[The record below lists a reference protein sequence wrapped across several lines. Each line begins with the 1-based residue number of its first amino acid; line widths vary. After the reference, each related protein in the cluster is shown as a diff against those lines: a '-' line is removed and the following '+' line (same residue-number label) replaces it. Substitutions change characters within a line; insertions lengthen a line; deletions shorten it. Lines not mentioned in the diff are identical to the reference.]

1 MIGSAASRLA
11 SCAASTNTSFIF
23 TAVSPLGNCGTSMNS
38 GAAPLRE
45 CYMEA
50 LTRTNTS
57 GGMVFMTFTPLLGY
71 SEVVDL
77 FIKECGLDMIDEK
90 KTRRPVFDYLGPP
103 PLSNAALERGSMHGA
118 PTPAMTPSG
127 AV

>member
-1 MIGSAASRLA
+1 
-11 SCAASTNTSFIF
+11 
-23 TAVSPLGNCGTSMNS
+23 MNS

-90 KTRRPVFDYLGPP
+90 KTRRSVFDYLGPP

-127 AV
+127 TV